1 MALLEQGSISAYT
14 ESSMG
19 NTLFFLFSD
28 FFFFFFFFFSTGHMA
43 FHVSQDD
50 GDIYD
55 QIAYHLGIFPFF
67 FLELY
72 KSQISTH
79 NPKT

>member
-19 NTLFFLFSD
+19 NTLFFLSSD
-28 FFFFFFFFFSTGHMA
+28 FFFSPTGHTA

-50 GDIYD
+50 G
-55 QIAYHLGIFPFF
+55 
-67 FLELY
+67 
-72 KSQISTH
+72 
-79 NPKT
+79 